1 MCIRMIRYLTRFHCE
16 KLRQCWK
23 VKNAPATHT
32 SHNVSQLSSLHA
44 THYKK
49 EKKKFYHS
57 RVQGRSWHLQLPSFA
72 QSESG
77 RHWKYCL
84 PSTCGRLATY
94 NSILLQ

>member
-49 EKKKFYHS
+49 KESSTTQEFKADPGICSYHLLLSLS
-57 RVQGRSWHLQLPSFA
+57 REDIG
-72 QSESG
+72 
-77 RHWKYCL
+77 
-84 PSTCGRLATY
+84 STACFQPVGGW
-94 NSILLQ
+94 

>member
-32 SHNVSQLSSLHA
+32 THNVSQLSSLHT

-49 EKKKFYHS
+49 KKKVLPLKSS
-57 RVQGRSWHLQLPSFA
+57 RQILAFA
-72 QSESG
+72 
-77 RHWKYCL
+77 
-84 PSTCGRLATY
+84 ATIFC
-94 NSILLQ
+94 SV